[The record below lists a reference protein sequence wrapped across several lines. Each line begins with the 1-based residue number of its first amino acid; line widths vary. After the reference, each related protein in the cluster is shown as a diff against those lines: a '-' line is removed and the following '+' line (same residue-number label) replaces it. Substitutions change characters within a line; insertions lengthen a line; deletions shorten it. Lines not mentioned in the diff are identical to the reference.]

1 MRLRARAAPGRHRLQ
16 QVHMV
21 QKGLMA
27 LVSVETLGSRYDVR
41 IEAGL
46 IGRAGSLIRETL
58 GDRRLFVIADET
70 VWSHYE
76 SRLAEGLQGCDWVA
90 LPSPLDEPR
99 KRMSTVERLC
109 SDMHAAGA
117 DRGSA
122 VVAFGGGVA
131 GDVAGFVAASYMRGI
146 DFVQVP
152 TTLLAQVDASVGGKT
167 GVNLSSGKNLVG
179 AFHQPRL
186 VLVDPDTLVS
196 LPDREYLAG
205 VQEVVKHGIIRS
217 PELFAYME
225 TRASMVRERAEE
237 AVEKMISESVRIK
250 AAVVRADERESG
262 LRRIL
267 NFGHT
272 LGHAL
277 EAETGYSTL
286 LHGEAVGFGMIA
298 AARLSELRGRLGS
311 RDRARIEAVV
321 LSYGSFSGLENLDAR
336 NIAARIA
343 GDKKAVGG
351 RARFVLADSIG
362 SVSEELEPPAEQ
374 VIAATEHALAAC
386 GAVESAAV

>member
-1 MRLRARAAPGRHRLQ
+1 
-16 QVHMV
+16 
-21 QKGLMA
+21 MA

-70 VWSHYE
+70 VWRHYE
-76 SRLAEGLQGCDWVA
+76 SRLAEGLRGCDWAA
-90 LPSPLDEPR
+90 LPCPLDEPR
-99 KRMSTVERLC
+99 KRMSTVERL
-109 SDMHAAGA
+109 SADMHTAGA
-117 DRGSA
+117 DRSSA

-167 GVNLSSGKNLVG
+167 GVNLASGKNLVG

-186 VLVDPDTLVS
+186 VLVDPDTLAS
-196 LPDREYLAG
+196 LPDREYFAG

-217 PELFAYME
+217 SELFDYME
-225 TRASMVRERAEE
+225 ACESAVRERTGE

-250 AAVVRADERESG
+250 AEVVRADERESG

-277 EAETGYSTL
+277 EAETGYCTL

-311 RDRARIEAVV
+311 RDRERIESVV
-321 LSYGSFSGLENLDAR
+321 LSYGSFAGLEGLDAR

-362 SVSEELEPPAEQ
+362 SVSEELDPPAEQ
-374 VIAATEHALAAC
+374 VIAATAHALAAC
-386 GAVESAAV
+386 GTVESAAV